1 MKKVIA
7 ILVLGLLWCNTGGAA
22 NTKPGSGE
30 LKLSENVVRNFYN
43 HINYKIGKPYIFLVT
58 ADGKNSSA
66 WYCAHPQCT
75 PSGAFE
81 EASKCERYH
90 GKKCYVFALGNSVKW
105 KNKYRKKIKGKK
117 RRFTKKDSLE
127 TMKSKLQVLGF
138 YDYNDGTE
146 QKQKKIEKKKATENT
161 KTSDINVIQTLKELN
176 ELYKSG
182 VLTKEEFEK
191 AKKKLLN

>member
-1 MKKVIA
+1 MKKA
-7 ILVLGLLWCNTGGAA
+7 ILVIVLGLLWCNTGGAV

-43 HINYKIGKPYIFLVT
+43 HINYKTGKPYIFLVT
-58 ADGKNSSA
+58 ADGKNSSS
-66 WYCAHPQCT
+66 WYCAYTQCT

-90 GKKCYVFALGNSVKW
+90 GKKCYVFALGGSVKW
-105 KNKYRKKIKGKK
+105 KNQYRKKIKGKK

-138 YDYNDGTE
+138 YDYDDGTE
-146 QKQKKIEKKKATENT
+146 QKQKKIEKKKT
-161 KTSDINVIQTLKELN
+161 KTVKKSDQDITEKLKELN